1 MSFRS
6 RLALGAAFALS
17 SLAIPF
23 SALAAAQ
30 PSQAEFVLTVH
41 LGGVTLG
48 TIGFKS
54 QFQNDTY
61 SAVTKLKT
69 GGVLNSFYA
78 ASIEASSTGFVKGGR
93 VAPASYNSMYVGEK
107 STQRVQLAY
116 AAAGISLDSEPAY
129 DVKRFPVSDDQKKNT
144 LDPISGMVQAV
155 SGVTLSDA
163 APCGD
168 TIRVFDG
175 KRRFDIELTFVEE
188 TELTSSSGGYSGKAI
203 VCDAKYVQVAG
214 FKQELTKKDPPPVQ
228 IWLAKFPANSGGTV
242 KTLAVPVKIQAET
255 PYGMAVANARNI
267 LIEGKKVGG

>member
-1 MSFRS
+1 MSLRS
-6 RLALGAAFALS
+6 RMALGAAFTLS
-17 SLAIPF
+17 LFAASLPA
-23 SALAAAQ
+23 SAQ
-30 PSQAEFVLTVH
+30 PNQAEFVLNVH

-54 QFQNDTY
+54 QFQKEGY
-61 SAVTKLKT
+61 SAITKLKT

-78 ASIEASSTGFVKGGR
+78 AAIEASSTGLVNGGR
-93 VAPASYNSMYVGEK
+93 VAPTSYKSMYTGEK

-116 AAAGISLDSEPAY
+116 AASGISLDSEPVY
-129 DVKRFPVSDDQKKNT
+129 DLKRFPVSDAQKKDT

-168 TIRVFDG
+168 TIRIFDG

-188 TELTSSSGGYSGKAI
+188 TELNSSSGGYSGKATL
-203 VCDAKYVQVAG
+203 CDAKYVQVAG
-214 FKQELTKKDPPPVQ
+214 FKQELTKKEPPPVQ
-228 IWLAKFPANSGGTV
+228 IWLAKFPAAPGGAV

-255 PYGMAVANARNI
+255 PYGMAVASARNI